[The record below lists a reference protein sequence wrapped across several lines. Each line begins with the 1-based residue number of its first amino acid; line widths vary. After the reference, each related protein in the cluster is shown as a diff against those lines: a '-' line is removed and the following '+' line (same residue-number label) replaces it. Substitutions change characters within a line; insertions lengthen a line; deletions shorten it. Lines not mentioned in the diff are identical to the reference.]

1 MKKLGRYI
9 KECWLELKKV
19 SWPNR
24 EVVVNYTWIIIVS
37 TIVFAIVLGLV
48 DTVIGRLMDLIF

>member
-1 MKKLGRYI
+1 MKKIARYF

-24 EVVVNYTWIIIVS
+24 ETVVRYTWVVIIS

-48 DTVIGRLMDLIF
+48 DIGIGQLMDLIF